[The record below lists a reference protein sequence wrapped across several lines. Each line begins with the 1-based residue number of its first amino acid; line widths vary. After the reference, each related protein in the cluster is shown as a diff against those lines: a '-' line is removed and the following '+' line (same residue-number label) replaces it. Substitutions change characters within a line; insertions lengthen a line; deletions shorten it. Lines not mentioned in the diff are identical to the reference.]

1 MMTNILFGFI
11 GTAFWTVIVV
21 AVAVTGAYLFLR
33 NNPAKA
39 KKIDSAVDS
48 VKDKLK

>member
-1 MMTNILFGFI
+1 MTIIMFSFI
-11 GTAFWTVIVV
+11 GTVLWTVVVV
-21 AVAVTGAYLFLR
+21 AVAVAGAYLFLR